1 MTECERTVQV
11 QLHRPRDP
19 RVANRLKPGG
29 LFVFLDQFDVD
40 DDGNIVA
47 DNDAAVVQ
55 SSVPLHAEVLAIDF
69 GCRGRGVAG
78 VAPRILDGSS
88 WTFHVEYN
96 FLGRAADGEITG
108 DFEFAGSDLFNSL
121 GLERNRG
128 VVGDIEEFF
137 TAQVV
142 IAVGHAGIHGVGVNG
157 DFDGGLGDVL
167 VVEHDRAGHFAEG
180 PADG

>member
-69 GCRGRGVAG
+69 GGGGRGVAG
-78 VAPRILDGSS
+78 VAPGILDGSG

-96 FLGRAADGEITG
+96 FLGRAADGEVAG
-108 DFEFAGSDLFNSL
+108 DLKFAGRKLLDLL
-121 GLERNRG
+121 GLESNRR

-142 IAVGHAGIHGVGVNG
+142 IAVGHAGVHGVSVNG

-167 VVEHDRAGHFAEG
+167 VIEDDRAGHFTEG
-180 PADG
+180 PA